1 MTAAETMGMELAYQ
15 IQKRLYESSLTAEV
29 FAQQCGVPEEL
40 VAQAM
45 EEESIPIEAVQ
56 KICDTLGISVDSLR
70 RMPVS
75 GNFVE
80 LQRLVLDIIQAG
92 RLCSYQTAAE
102 DILSEM
108 EDVPLFEQS
117 RNFRWLKQTIEHPE
131 MYARPKA
138 QQERRWHKQ
147 RLRKLFQKRSLVSSV
162 CLTRKISKRQK
173 DKLEQLIEDSKKK

>member
-15 IQKRLYESSLTAEV
+15 IQKRLYENSLTAEV
-29 FAQQCGVPEEL
+29 FAKQCGVPEEL

-80 LQRLVLDIIQAG
+80 LQQLVLDIIQERPAACNSLLVAG
-92 RLCSYQTAAE
+92 GSRHSSHGISAAGVRGHHLEPVLHHHERL
-102 DILSEM
+102 L
-108 EDVPLFEQS
+108 
-117 RNFRWLKQTIEHPE
+117 
-131 MYARPKA
+131 RPA
-138 QQERRWHKQ
+138 DGFQEPA
-147 RLRKLFQKRSLVSSV
+147 LRGRGH
-162 CLTRKISKRQK
+162 
-173 DKLEQLIEDSKKK
+173 QLA

>member
-1 MTAAETMGMELAYQ
+1 MTAAETMDMELAYQ

-45 EEESIPIEAVQ
+45 EEKSIPIEAVQ

-80 LQRLVLDIIQAG
+80 LQRLVVSFQETCKTQDGLLFNMKKCG
-92 RLCSYQTAAE
+92 KLRETA
-102 DILSEM
+102 
-108 EDVPLFEQS
+108 
-117 RNFRWLKQTIEHPE
+117 
-131 MYARPKA
+131 
-138 QQERRWHKQ
+138 
-147 RLRKLFQKRSLVSSV
+147 
-162 CLTRKISKRQK
+162 
-173 DKLEQLIEDSKKK
+173 

>member
-1 MTAAETMGMELAYQ
+1 MTAAETMDMELAYQ
-15 IQKRLYESSLTAEV
+15 IQKRLYESSLTAEA

-40 VAQAM
+40 VKQAM

-80 LQRLVLDIIQAG
+80 LQRLVLDIIQSG

-108 EDVPLFEQS
+108 EDVPPFEQS

-131 MYARPKA
+131 MYALPKA
-138 QQERRWHKQ
+138 Q
-147 RLRKLFQKRSLVSSV
+147 
-162 CLTRKISKRQK
+162 K
-173 DKLEQLIEDSKKK
+173 DAGINRVYGNYFKNALWYLPYA